1 MTQLTASV
9 ETETGYR
16 FMNMMVNSSEIKDGD
31 VFTVSGP
38 MVVTANYVEKKD
50 LASLIDKTTQTVV
63 YNKQYRNFEV
73 KITGYSGLDFKVAYS
88 RSGVEMTENPK
99 SAGTY
104 KVRITR
110 GEDDLFKAVDVTAE
124 LIIKKAGMALLEVP
138 TIGGDNY
145 EKVDAYS
152 RLRGCGM
159 ESFYTK
165 IGASCECDRNP
176 DKGSGKYSALYPT

>member
-1 MTQLTASV
+1 MASGSKVPIMTQLTASV

-88 RSGVEMTENPK
+88 GV
-99 SAGTY
+99 G
-104 KVRITR
+104 
-110 GEDDLFKAVDVTAE
+110 
-124 LIIKKAGMALLEVP
+124 
-138 TIGGDNY
+138 
-145 EKVDAYS
+145 
-152 RLRGCGM
+152 
-159 ESFYTK
+159 
-165 IGASCECDRNP
+165 
-176 DKGSGKYSALYPT
+176 

>member
-104 KVRITR
+104 KVRLPVARMIY
-110 GEDDLFKAVDVTAE
+110 L
-124 LIIKKAGMALLEVP
+124 
-138 TIGGDNY
+138 
-145 EKVDAYS
+145 S
-152 RLRGCGM
+152 RGCNCRADYQEGW
-159 ESFYTK
+159 YG
-165 IGASCECDRNP
+165 IA
-176 DKGSGKYSALYPT
+176 GSTDYRRG